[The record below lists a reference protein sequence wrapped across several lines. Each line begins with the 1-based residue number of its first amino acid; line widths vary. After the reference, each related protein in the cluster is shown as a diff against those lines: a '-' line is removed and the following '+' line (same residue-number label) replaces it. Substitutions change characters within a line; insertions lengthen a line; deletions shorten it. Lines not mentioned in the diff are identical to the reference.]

1 MLRLLKLCLLQCQYA
16 ICEANCNSTFASILH
31 ENAQTYLYLVS
42 DRFEK
47 VFSSI
52 KKKNQ
57 KSKLNQGEKSNGNQ
71 NQS

>member
-47 VFSSI
+47 VFSS
-52 KKKNQ
+52 KKEKP
-57 KSKLNQGEKSNGNQ
+57 KIKLNQGEKSNGNQ
-71 NQS
+71 IQS